1 MKRLSSI
8 FVLGLFIIL
17 VAFQNDNVG
26 SIDINTEYSS
36 IKWTGHKIGGKHE
49 GTLKLKEGTLD
60 MVEGV
65 FKGGTFVIDMSSI
78 ACTDLEDED
87 TNAKLVGH
95 LKSADFFD
103 VENHPTASFVIEKTI
118 PYGTEKLEGNEYFK
132 ETYKVIGKIT
142 IKGITKPLKT
152 KIDIFD
158 YGTSISGA
166 ARLEIDRSD
175 FGIRYGSGTFF
186 DDLGDKLIHDEM
198 KLVVNISAL
207 KGVK

>member
-1 MKRLSSI
+1 
-8 FVLGLFIIL
+8 
-17 VAFQNDNVG
+17 
-26 SIDINTEYSS
+26 
-36 IKWTGHKIGGKHE
+36 
-49 GTLKLKEGTLD
+49 

-78 ACTDLEDED
+78 VCTDLEDED
-87 TNAKLVGH
+87 TNGKLVGH

-103 VENHPTASFVIEKTI
+103 VENHPTATFVIEKTI

-132 ETYKVIGKIT
+132 ETYKAIGKIT